1 MPIIRPFRGIIYNKD
16 KVKDLSRVVVPPFDV
31 ISPYDQ
37 ERYYQSHSYNI
48 VRIILGKEKVDDN
61 DRENKYTRAVRYF
74 REWKDEG
81 ILKKEEIPSM
91 YVYEQEYFLE
101 KRKIIRRGFV
111 ALMKLEDFNS
121 GVVFPHEQVFSR
133 PQKDRFNLMKKC
145 LANLSP
151 VFSLYRD
158 SLCKVDE
165 YLKKGLPLFELEDE
179 KGVKHRLSAIRD
191 KDTISKIA
199 ELMKDK
205 KILIAD
211 GHHRY
216 LTFLKLKEELKENS
230 SLKGGWDYGMIYF
243 LNVESGTANI
253 LPVHRL
259 IGNLTP
265 DQSSRLNYWVK
276 ELFEVKTL
284 PFTSENGS
292 YQLNNMLQQINLADN
307 FSLGM
312 YRGDGAYYVL
322 SLNKAERVFFNKI
335 TSSIVDNLIKKV
347 TQKERLERGKEI
359 NFTPYSNQAVNLVK
373 KREYQVAFFLKPTSL
388 KEIEKV
394 AFSGRIMPPKSSY
407 FYPKLFTGLVMR
419 DIRDA
424 V

>member
-16 KVKDLSRVVVPPFDV
+16 KVKDLNKVIIPPYDV
-31 ISPYDQ
+31 ISSYEQ
-37 ERYYQSHSYNI
+37 EGYYQSHPYNI
-48 VRIILGKEKVDDN
+48 IRIILGKEKADDN
-61 DRENKYTRAVRYF
+61 GRENKYIRAGRYF
-74 REWKDEG
+74 KEWKDKG
-81 ILKKEEIPSM
+81 VLKKEKFSSI

-101 KRKIIRRGFV
+101 ERKIIRRGFI
-111 ALMKLEDFNS
+111 ALMKLDDFNS
-121 GVVFPHEQVFSR
+121 GVVFPHEQVFSK
-133 PQKDRFNLMKKC
+133 PQKDRFSLMKNC
-145 LANLSP
+145 FANLSP

-165 YLKKGLPLFELEDE
+165 YLKKGVPLFELEDK
-179 KGVKHRLSAIRD
+179 KGVKHRLNVIRD

-205 KILIAD
+205 RILIAD

-216 LTFLKLKEELKENS
+216 LAFLKLKEESKKNS
-230 SLKGGWDYGMIYF
+230 ALKGGWGYGMLYF
-243 LNVESGTANI
+243 LNAEFGTASI

-265 DQSSRLNYWVK
+265 DQSSKLNYWVK
-276 ELFEVKTL
+276 ELFEVKAL
-284 PFTSENGS
+284 PFTSENSS
-292 YQLNNMLQQINLADN
+292 YQLKNMLRQINLAAD

-322 SLNKAERVFFNKI
+322 SLNKAERVFFNRT
-335 TSSIVDNLIKKV
+335 TSAVVDNLVKKV
-347 TQKERLERGKEI
+347 TQKERLERGGEI
-359 NFTPYSNQAVNLVK
+359 DFTPYSDQAVNLVK
-373 KREYQVAFFLKPTSL
+373 RRKFQIAFFLKPTSL
-388 KEIEKV
+388 KEVERV
-394 AFSGRIMPPKSSY
+394 AFSGKVMPPKSSY